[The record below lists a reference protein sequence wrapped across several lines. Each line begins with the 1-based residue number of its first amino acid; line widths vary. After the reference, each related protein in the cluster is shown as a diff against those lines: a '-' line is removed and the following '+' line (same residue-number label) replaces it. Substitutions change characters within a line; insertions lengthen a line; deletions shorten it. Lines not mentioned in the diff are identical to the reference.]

1 MDNIVNILD
10 NINKNI
16 LLIDKRLVNIENKL
30 NNITKNNN
38 IIDAFETSAIEKN
51 NFEII
56 SENNISNV
64 ETKVETNIQNNL
76 DNIEKRKR
84 NKKDDIFLLKN
95 INNQS
100 QIIKI
105 LNINIKE
112 NISRTTIKN
121 KLLQYLNH
129 KLFFSENHINELN
142 IEDIFENL
150 NINCNNNINFLIFE
164 RIINEIIKK
173 ISKYNSSIL
182 N

>member
-1 MDNIVNILD
+1 MDNIVNVLD

-16 LLIDKRLVNIENKL
+16 LLIDKRLAKIENKL
-30 NNITKNNN
+30 NNINNNNN
-38 IIDAFETSAIEKN
+38 IIDTFETSTIEKN

-56 SENNISNV
+56 SENNVSNV
-64 ETKVETNIQNNL
+64 ETNIESKIESNIQNNL
-76 DNIEKRKR
+76 DNIQKRKR

-100 QIIKI
+100 QIFKV

-121 KLLQYLNH
+121 KLLQYLNN
-129 KLFFSENHINELN
+129 KLFFNENHVNELN
-142 IEDIFENL
+142 IKYIFDNL
-150 NINCNNNINFLIFE
+150 NINCNENINFIIFE

-173 ISKYNSSIL
+173 ISK
-182 N
+182 

>member
-1 MDNIVNILD
+1 MENIVNILD
-10 NINKNI
+10 NINKHI

-38 IIDAFETSAIEKN
+38 IIDAFDTSAIEKN
-51 NFEII
+51 KFEII
-56 SENNISNV
+56 SENNISN
-64 ETKVETNIQNNL
+64 VETNIQNNL
-76 DNIEKRKR
+76 DNIEKRKK

-129 KLFFSENHINELN
+129 KLFFGENHVNELN
-142 IEDIFENL
+142 IKHIFDNL
-150 NINCNNNINFLIFE
+150 NINCNENINFLIFE
-164 RIINEIIKK
+164 RIINEIIQK

>member
-1 MDNIVNILD
+1 MENIVNILD
-10 NINKNI
+10 NINKHI

-38 IIDAFETSAIEKN
+38 IIDAFDTSAIEKN
-51 NFEII
+51 KFEII
-56 SENNISNV
+56 SENNISN
-64 ETKVETNIQNNL
+64 VETNIQNNL
-76 DNIEKRKR
+76 DNIEKRKK

-100 QIIKI
+100 QIIKV

-112 NISRTTIKN
+112 NISRTTLKN

-129 KLFFSENHINELN
+129 KLFFGENHVNELN
-142 IEDIFENL
+142 IKHIFDNL
-150 NINCNNNINFLIFE
+150 NINCNENINFLIFE
-164 RIINEIIKK
+164 RIINEIIQK

>member
-1 MDNIVNILD
+1 MENIVNILD

-56 SENNISNV
+56 SENNISNI

-121 KLLQYLNH
+121 KLLQYLNN
-129 KLFFSENHINELN
+129 KLFFGENHVNELN
-142 IEDIFENL
+142 IKHIFDNL
-150 NINCNNNINFLIFE
+150 NINCNENINFLIFE
-164 RIINEIIKK
+164 RIINEIIQK